1 MTYEEMKTR
10 KEQLEKDLGELNK
23 EINKHEKMIYKDK
36 LNDAIALLEE
46 CCCYYDMDATVGEI
60 NCSDCNE
67 TIEIE
72 FGDIIEMLKEFME

>member
-36 LNDAIALLEE
+36 LNDAIALLED
-46 CCCYYDMDATVGEI
+46 CGYYYGMYTTVGEI
-60 NCSDCNE
+60 ESCYGDSMAV
-67 TIEIE
+67 E
-72 FGDIIEMLKEFME
+72 FGDIVDMLKKFI